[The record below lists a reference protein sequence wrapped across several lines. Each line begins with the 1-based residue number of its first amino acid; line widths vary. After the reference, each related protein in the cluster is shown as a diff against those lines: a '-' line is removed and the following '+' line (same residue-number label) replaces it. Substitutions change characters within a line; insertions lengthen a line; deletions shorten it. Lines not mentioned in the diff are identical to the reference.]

1 MRMFPFKKG
10 KHKSNKKTLIDRYN
24 AFCYRILGKRLENE
38 KKHVALAE
46 KLGQANM
53 GITPGLYL
61 ARNIVTAVMVAIVSL
76 ITLTFL
82 FLVVIQSEMGYIL
95 IPALTLACAIG
106 VYMIQPMVVM
116 TRRAKRGAS
125 IEKELPYTL
134 SELAIMAS
142 TGLTPVEIFR
152 RIAKR
157 NEREAIAA
165 EFKKIVYK
173 MDIEG
178 KDLISA
184 ISESARESPSLGF
197 RETLWDLANMVHQ
210 GGNLDEYLRNKA
222 DDVMRMKR
230 ENQKAFIEKLGTYSD
245 LYITLVLIGILFISI
260 GAFLMNA
267 MRTSIGGLSAD
278 IMLIAVTWGMIP
290 VSVLVFAVLIS
301 SAYSR
306 VE

>member
-1 MRMFPFKKG
+1 MFSRKKRKEKG
-10 KHKSNKKTLIDRYN
+10 GKKTFTDRYN
-24 AFCYRILGKRLENE
+24 TFCYRILGKRLENE
-38 KKHVALAE
+38 KKHTGLAE

-61 ARNIVTAVMVAIVSL
+61 ARNIITAVLVAIVSA
-76 ITLTFL
+76 IFYSIL
-82 FLVVIQSEMGYIL
+82 FVVVFHSEIWYIL
-95 IPALTLACAIG
+95 VPALTLVCAICAFL
-106 VYMIQPMVVM
+106 ILPFAVM
-116 TRRAKRGAS
+116 TRRSKRGAS

-142 TGLTPVEIFR
+142 TGLSPVEIFR

-157 NEREAIAA
+157 NEREAISA

-184 ISESARESPSLGF
+184 ISEAARESPSLGF

-230 ENQKAFIEKLGTYSD
+230 ENQKQFIEKLGTYSD

-267 MRTSIGGLSAD
+267 MRTSIGGLSSD
-278 IMLIAVTWGMIP
+278 ILLIGVTWGMIP
-290 VSVLVFAVLIS
+290 LSVLIFSILIS
-301 SAYSR
+301 SAYSQ

>member
-1 MRMFPFKKG
+1 MW
-10 KHKSNKKTLIDRYN
+10 
-24 AFCYRILGKRLENE
+24 
-38 KKHVALAE
+38 
-46 KLGQANM
+46 
-53 GITPGLYL
+53 
-61 ARNIVTAVMVAIVSL
+61 
-76 ITLTFL
+76 
-82 FLVVIQSEMGYIL
+82 YIL
-95 IPALTLACAIG
+95 VPVLTLVGAACA
-106 VYMIQPMVVM
+106 YMVLPMSVM

-142 TGLTPVEIFR
+142 TGLSPVEIFR
-152 RIAKR
+152 RIARR
-157 NEREAIAA
+157 NEREAISA

-184 ISESARESPSLGF
+184 ISEAARESPSLGF

-245 LYITLVLIGILFISI
+245 LYITIVLIGILFISI

-267 MRTSIGGLSAD
+267 MRTSIGGLSSD
-278 IMLIAVTWGMIP
+278 ILLIGVTWGMIP
-290 VSVLVFAVLIS
+290 VSVLVFSVLIS

>member
-1 MRMFPFKKG
+1 MFGTKKSQDRAE
-10 KHKSNKKTLIDRYN
+10 KWSISDRYN
-24 AFCYRILGKRLENE
+24 TFCYRILGKRLENE
-38 KKHVALAE
+38 EKNTGLAG
-46 KLGQANM
+46 KLRQANM
-53 GITPGLYL
+53 GITPGLYI
-61 ARNIVTAVMVAIVSL
+61 ARNVITSILVAVISAVFYS
-76 ITLTFL
+76 FL
-82 FLVVIQSEMGYIL
+82 FLAVIQSEMWYIL
-95 IPALTLACAIG
+95 IPALTAVCAVSAYI
-106 VYMIQPMVVM
+106 VLPFTMM
-116 TRRAKRGAS
+116 TRRSKRGAA

-142 TGLTPVEIFR
+142 TGLSPVEIFR

-157 NEREAIAA
+157 NEKEAISA

-184 ISESARESPSLGF
+184 ISEAARESPSIGF

-245 LYITLVLIGILFISI
+245 LYITLVLIGVLFMSI

-267 MRTSIGGLSAD
+267 MSTSFSGITADLLLVALTWVLIPLSV
-278 IMLIAVTWGMIP
+278 IIFSVLIA
-290 VSVLVFAVLIS
+290 
-301 SAYSR
+301 SAYST

>member
-1 MRMFPFKKG
+1 MFPFSKG
-10 KHKSNKKTLIDRYN
+10 KEKRDKKTLTERYN
-24 AFCYRILGKRLENE
+24 TFCYKILGKRLENE
-38 KKHVALAE
+38 KKHIGLAE

-61 ARNIVTAVMVAIVSL
+61 ARNIMTAALVAIVSL
-76 ITLTFL
+76 VLYSFL
-82 FLVVIQSEMGYIL
+82 FLVVINSEIWYIL
-95 IPALTLACAIG
+95 VPALTLVGALGA
-106 VYMIQPMVVM
+106 YMILPMAVM

-142 TGLTPVEIFR
+142 TGLSPVEIFR

-157 NEREAIAA
+157 NEREAISA

-184 ISESARESPSLGF
+184 ISEAARESPSLGF

-267 MRTSIGGLSAD
+267 MRTSIGGLSSD
-278 IMLIAVTWGMIP
+278 ILLIGVTWGMIP
-290 VSVLVFAVLIS
+290 VSVLVFSLLIS

>member
-1 MRMFPFKKG
+1 MFNRKTKKEK
-10 KHKSNKKTLIDRYN
+10 KHGRTFSERYN
-24 AFCYRILGKRLENE
+24 TFCYQILGRRMENE
-38 KKHVALAE
+38 KKNRALAE
-46 KLGQANM
+46 KLLQANM

-61 ARNIVTAVMVAIVSL
+61 ARNIMTGIIVAVASL
-76 ITLTFL
+76 VFYSFL
-82 FLVVIQSEMGYIL
+82 FIEVIHTDMWYIFV
-95 IPALTLACAIG
+95 PALTAVCAIG
-106 VYMIQPMVVM
+106 AYMILPFTVA
-116 TRRAKRGAS
+116 TRRSKRGAS

-142 TGLTPVEIFR
+142 TGISPVEIFR

-157 NEREAIAA
+157 NEKEAISA

-184 ISESARESPSLGF
+184 ISEGARESPSLGF

-222 DDVMRMKR
+222 DDIMRMKR

-245 LYITLVLIGILFISI
+245 MYITVVLIGILFISI

-267 MRTSIGGLSAD
+267 METSFSGVTAD
-278 IMLIAVTWGMIP
+278 VLLVAMTWGMIP
-290 VSVLVFAVLIS
+290 VSVVVFSVLIS
-301 SAYSR
+301 SAYSQ
-306 VE
+306 VD

>member
-1 MRMFPFKKG
+1 MILPF
-10 KHKSNKKTLIDRYN
+10 
-24 AFCYRILGKRLENE
+24 
-38 KKHVALAE
+38 
-46 KLGQANM
+46 
-53 GITPGLYL
+53 
-61 ARNIVTAVMVAIVSL
+61 TAVSRR
-76 ITLTFL
+76 
-82 FLVVIQSEMGYIL
+82 S
-95 IPALTLACAIG
+95 
-106 VYMIQPMVVM
+106 
-116 TRRAKRGAS
+116 RRASS

-142 TGLTPVEIFR
+142 TGLSPVEIFR

-157 NEREAIAA
+157 NEKEAISA
-165 EFKKIVYK
+165 EFKKTVYK

-184 ISESARESPSLGF
+184 ISETARESPSLGF

-230 ENQKAFIEKLGTYSD
+230 ENQKAFIDKLGTYSD

-260 GAFLMNA
+260 GAFLIDA
-267 MRTSIGGLSAD
+267 MGSSFGGLSSD
-278 IMLIAVTWGMIP
+278 LLLQGLTWGMLPI
-290 VSVLVFAVLIS
+290 SVASFGLLIS
-301 SAYSR
+301 SEYSK

>member
-1 MRMFPFKKG
+1 MFSKK
-10 KHKSNKKTLIDRYN
+10 KKEKKKTDKKTFIDRYN
-24 AFCYRILGKRLENE
+24 TFCYRILGKRLENE
-38 KKHVALAE
+38 KKRAGLAE

-61 ARNIVTAVMVAIVSL
+61 SRNIITALLVAVVSL
-76 ITLTFL
+76 VVYTIL
-82 FLVVIQSEMGYIL
+82 FVVVIQSDIWFIL
-95 IPALTLACAIG
+95 VPALTLVGALGA
-106 VYMIQPMVVM
+106 YMVLPMAVM
-116 TRRAKRGAS
+116 TRRSKRGAS

-142 TGLTPVEIFR
+142 TGLSPVEIFR

-157 NEREAIAA
+157 NEREAISA

-184 ISESARESPSLGF
+184 ISEAARESPSLGF

-230 ENQKAFIEKLGTYSD
+230 ENQKQFIEKLGTYSD

-267 MRTSIGGLSAD
+267 MRTSIGGLSSD
-278 IMLIAVTWGMIP
+278 VLLLAVTWGMIP
-290 VSVLVFAVLIS
+290 LSVLIFSILIS
-301 SAYSR
+301 SAYSQ

>member
-1 MRMFPFKKG
+1 MFPHKKG
-10 KHKSNKKTLIDRYN
+10 KQKSNKKTLIDRYN

-38 KKHVALAE
+38 KKHIALAE
-46 KLGQANM
+46 RLGQANM

-61 ARNIVTAVMVAIVSL
+61 ARNIMTAALVAVVSL
-76 ITLTFL
+76 IIFSLL

-95 IPALTLACAIG
+95 IPALTLAVAIV

-267 MRTSIGGLSAD
+267 MRTSIGGLSSD

>member
-1 MRMFPFKKG
+1 MENDKKNV
-10 KHKSNKKTLIDRYN
+10 S
-24 AFCYRILGKRLENE
+24 
-38 KKHVALAE
+38 LAE
-46 KLGQANM
+46 KLSQANM
-53 GITPGLYL
+53 GITPGLYR
-61 ARNIVTAVMVAIVSL
+61 ARNIITSMLVAIVSL
-76 ITLTFL
+76 MVTFFVFMIAL
-82 FLVVIQSEMGYIL
+82 QLGIWYIL
-95 IPALTLACAIG
+95 VPFLSGAAALGTYLI
-106 VYMIQPMVVM
+106 MPITVM
-116 TRRAKRGAS
+116 AKRSKRGAL

-142 TGLTPVEIFR
+142 TGLSPVEIFR

-157 NEREAIAA
+157 NEREAISA

-184 ISESARESPSLGF
+184 ISETARESPSLGF

-245 LYITLVLIGILFISI
+245 LYITLF
-260 GAFLMNA
+260 
-267 MRTSIGGLSAD
+267 
-278 IMLIAVTWGMIP
+278 
-290 VSVLVFAVLIS
+290 
-301 SAYSR
+301 
-306 VE
+306 

>member
-1 MRMFPFKKG
+1 MF
-10 KHKSNKKTLIDRYN
+10 SNKTVKDKIEKKTFTDRYN
-24 AFCYRILGKRLENE
+24 NFCYRALGNRLENE
-38 KKHVALAE
+38 KKHSDLAE
-46 KLGQANM
+46 KLRQGNM

-61 ARNIVTAVMVAIVSL
+61 SRNIITSVTVAIASL
-76 ITLTFL
+76 VFYSFL
-82 FLVVIQSEMGYIL
+82 FLVLLQSDLSYIL
-95 IPALTLACAIG
+95 ILALTLVCAVG
-106 VYMIQPMVVM
+106 GYMILPFTAVSRRS
-116 TRRAKRGAS
+116 RRASS

-142 TGLTPVEIFR
+142 TGLSPVEIFR

-157 NEREAIAA
+157 NEKEAISA
-165 EFKKIVYK
+165 EFKKTVYK

-184 ISESARESPSLGF
+184 ISETARESPSLGF

-230 ENQKAFIEKLGTYSD
+230 ENQKAFIDKLGTYSD

-260 GAFLMNA
+260 GAFLIDA
-267 MRTSIGGLSAD
+267 MGSSFGGLSSD
-278 IMLIAVTWGMIP
+278 LLLQGLTWGMLPI
-290 VSVLVFAVLIS
+290 SVAIFGLLIS
-301 SAYSR
+301 SEYSK